1 MLLMTEQQRHQIK
14 SALLKCADENEGK
27 GTYTGYVVISS
38 VCKSAVER
46 IEELEN
52 ALKKITETIP
62 NSYKD
67 CRYLPA
73 ARLDIIADIC

>member
-1 MLLMTEQQRHQIK
+1 MAARYADRITADTMNNDSDYIK
-14 SALLKCADENEGK
+14 IK
-27 GTYTGYVVISS
+27 GTCTGCVAIS
-38 VCKSAVER
+38 SAVER